1 MVEVLV
7 MRTLDRP
14 TVNRTGLK
22 GKYDFDLVWAADE
35 SQCGGDVPK
44 AMDEYCVT
52 AMPWFLSAS
61 YGGRT
66 RRYSE
71 TMKPSCR

>member
-22 GKYDFDLVWAADE
+22 GKYDFDLVW
-35 SQCGGDVPK
+35 QR
-44 AMDEYCVT
+44 T
-52 AMPWFLSAS
+52 RLSAAATS
-61 YGGRT
+61 RT
-66 RRYSE
+66 LRMNIALRQCHVSA
-71 TMKPSCR
+71 MVPSCILRWTDPPLL